1 MFYLP
6 QKKLGILR
14 AAIWGIA
21 KCGKTETLKGLVSQ
35 LPPQI
40 TRGNFLDCGKVPERD
55 RELFLEYVP
64 IRLGQV
70 KGMDLMLELFAP
82 HADQAT
88 SDTWLQLASDA
99 DGIVIVVD
107 SLTSRLSE
115 NINSL
120 HSLKEL
126 LARAKRKL
134 TRIPMV
140 CQFNKRDLPDA
151 LPFEVLE
158 RAIDLRT
165 APTFETVASE
175 KLGLIDVVQALRK
188 MLVRAL

>member
-6 QKKLGILR
+6 HKKLGILR
-14 AAIWGIA
+14 AAIWGIG

-40 TRGNFLDCGKVPERD
+40 TRGNSLDCGAVPEQD
-55 RELFLEYVP
+55 KELFLEYVP

-70 KGMDLMLELFAP
+70 KGTDLMLELFAP
-82 HADQAT
+82 HSDQAT
-88 SDTWLQLASDA
+88 SDTWLQLASEA
-99 DGIVIVVD
+99 DGIVVVVD

-120 HSLKEL
+120 HSLKQL
-126 LARAKRKL
+126 LARAHRAL
-134 TRIPMV
+134 TRTPMV

-151 LPFEVLE
+151 LPFEVLA
-158 RAIDLRT
+158 RAIDLWT
-165 APTFETVASE
+165 APAFETVATE
-175 KLGLIDVVQALRK
+175 KLGLIEVVQALRK
-188 MLVRAL
+188 MLLRSL

>member
-14 AAIWGIA
+14 AAIWGIGE
-21 KCGKTETLKGLVSQ
+21 CGKTETLKGLVSQ
-35 LPPQI
+35 LPTQI
-40 TRGNFLDCGKVPERD
+40 TRGNFLDCGAVPERD

-70 KGMDLMLELFAP
+70 KGTDLMLELFAP
-82 HADQAT
+82 HADQAA

-107 SLTSRLSE
+107 SQTSRLSE

-120 HSLKEL
+120 HSLKRL
-126 LARAKRKL
+126 LARAKREL

-165 APTFETVASE
+165 APTYETVASE
-175 KLGLIDVVQALRK
+175 KLGLIDVIQALRK